1 LKSEIRITRIL
12 VIEDNPADVQL
23 LRYLFELDPEWNT
36 EFVVVE
42 DGEEAINYLLNRDTP
57 KPDLVILDL
66 NLPKRDGI
74 DVLRTIRD
82 SDRLHGLR
90 VAVFSSFPETAI
102 KAKIGDASLKADA
115 YIHKPMGFSE
125 LPGLVGRFHRCC
137 ESPTPTSQGSAR
149 A

>member
-1 LKSEIRITRIL
+1 M
-12 VIEDNPADVQL
+12 VEDNPADVQL
-23 LRYLFELDPEWNT
+23 LRYLFALEPEWKT

-42 DGEEAINYLLNRDTP
+42 DGEEAINYLLHRDTT

-66 NLPKRDGI
+66 NLPKRDGL
-74 DVLRTIRD
+74 DVLRTIRA

-102 KAKIGDASLKADA
+102 KGKMGDASLEADA

-125 LPGLVGRFHRCC
+125 LPGLVGRFQRCC
-137 ESPTPTSQGSAR
+137 EPTTPAG
-149 A
+149 